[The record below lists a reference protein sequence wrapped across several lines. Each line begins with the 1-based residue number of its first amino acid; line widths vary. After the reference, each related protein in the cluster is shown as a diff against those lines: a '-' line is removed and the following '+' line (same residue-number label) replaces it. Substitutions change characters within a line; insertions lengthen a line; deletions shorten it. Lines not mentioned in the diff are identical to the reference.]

1 MKDRSE
7 LFAQGLEAYR
17 SGQHYEAHE
26 YWEELWHEEQD
37 DERSRFLQA
46 LIQVASAVH
55 KATNDVAPRGAV
67 VLLERAAQRL
77 EGLSERFMGIDVREL
92 ERGIARY
99 RDAVARELAD
109 KGGHCRLTNEP
120 PPALMMEGQSE
131 GWWQAPP
138 APAVPG
144 AARRAWFDRGLDAY
158 ARGEYFEAHELWEE
172 LWRDE
177 PPEGDKL
184 FLQGLIQVAAA
195 MHKILAH
202 RQPRPAAR
210 LLGRALVKLR
220 DAPPL
225 HWGIDVAGLVRQ
237 AEATREALIGLEDAD
252 GFRRELVPRI
262 ERVIA
267 SPSGSA

>member
-17 SGQHYEAHE
+17 GGQHYEAHE

-37 DERSRFLQA
+37 EDRSRFLQA

-55 KATNDVAPRGAV
+55 KATNDVAPRGAM

-77 EGLSERFMGIDVREL
+77 DGLPERFMGVDVREL

-99 RDAVARELAD
+99 RDAVARELA
-109 KGGHCRLTNEP
+109 KGGHCRLKEP
-120 PPALMMEGQSE
+120 APPLLMEGEST
-131 GWWQAPP
+131 GWLQAPP

-144 AARRAWFDRGLDAY
+144 AARRAWFERGLDAY

-177 PPEGDKL
+177 PPEGDKI

-195 MHKILAH
+195 MHKIIAH

-237 AEATREALIGLEDAD
+237 AEATRAVLITLADAD
-252 GFRRELVPRI
+252 SFELELVPRI
-262 ERVIA
+262 ARVGP
-267 SPSGSA
+267 SPSGDA